1 MNTMK
6 AAAAAVTGARHLR
19 TGRNGQDAAAA
30 WTGARGGAIV
40 VCDGCGSGAS
50 SEVGARLG
58 AQLVIGALAARLE
71 AGGEAADPAMWASV
85 RAEIVAVLGRIVDA
99 MPGDRARALHDH
111 FLFTVVAG
119 AISGEEVA
127 VWAVGDGAYAIG
139 DERRVLGPFADNQP
153 PYVAYDLLGDP
164 PVAHLELAAPRDRT
178 VIVATDGIAEIGFDA
193 LAIDRAL
200 QHPDAL
206 RRQLTVLARGSEAM
220 DWEARRVM
228 RTPALLQDDGAVA
241 VLRWS

>member
-1 MNTMK
+1 MRT
-6 AAAAAVTGARHLR
+6 AAAAVTGARHLR
-19 TGRNGQDAAAA
+19 TGRNGQDAAAV

-58 AQLVIGALAARLE
+58 AQLVIGALAIRLE
-71 AGGEAADPAMWASV
+71 AGEAAADPAMWASV
-85 RAEIVAVLGRIVDA
+85 RAEIVAMLGRIVDA

-119 AISGEEVA
+119 AVSGEEVA
-127 VWAVGDGAYAIG
+127 VWAIGDGAYAIG
-139 DERRVLGPFADNQP
+139 EERRVLGPFADNQP
-153 PYVAYDLLGDP
+153 PYVAYDLLGEP
-164 PVAHLELAAPRDRT
+164 PVAHLEIAVPRDRT
-178 VIVATDGIAEIGFDA
+178 VIVATDGIAELGLDA

-200 QHPDAL
+200 QHPDGL
-206 RRQLTVLARGSEAM
+206 RRQLAVLARASEVV